1 MGGAGAPD
9 QARTLPDRAA
19 PLVWNG
25 DWGRRHYDEN
35 DCTLGIGV
43 ATPAQRMVAEQLI
56 PHGVTDERVLRV
68 MSEIPR
74 EEFLTGRARRHA
86 YEDRAL
92 AIGCGQTIS
101 QPLVVAL
108 MTQSL
113 HLEPESV
120 ALEVGTGS
128 GYQAA
133 ILSRLCRRVVTIE
146 REAALAELAS
156 ATLRRLGFENV
167 EVAVAD
173 GSMGWPSEAPYQ
185 GILVACAARE
195 VPPALID
202 QLADGGRLVVPVQVA
217 AEEPQDLRLYTKEEG
232 VVTFRSLFPVLFVPL
247 RTG

>member
-1 MGGAGAPD
+1 
-9 QARTLPDRAA
+9 
-19 PLVWNG
+19 
-25 DWGRRHYDEN
+25 
-35 DCTLGIGV
+35 
-43 ATPAQRMVAEQLI
+43 MVAEQLI

-113 HLEPESV
+113 SLKPESI

-133 ILSRLCRRVVTIE
+133 ILSRLCRRVITIE
-146 REAALAELAS
+146 REPALAEQAS
-156 ATLRRLGFENV
+156 ATLKRVGFDNV
-167 EVAVAD
+167 EF
-173 GSMGWPSEAPYQ
+173 SQWTH
-185 GILVACAARE
+185 
-195 VPPALID
+195 PALTTVQQPTAEMASRAVEILFD
-202 QLADGGRLVVPVQVA
+202 QINEKSSSRKKAIYERLPCRLVIRQSCGANLLP
-217 AEEPQDLRLYTKEEG
+217 DSK
-232 VVTFRSLFPVLFVPL
+232 
-247 RTG
+247 